1 MKNLAVVSNWRLLS
15 LAALL
20 ILTACGGESGDSAG
34 ETGVEPPPLAAAGE
48 FTRNDDITAMTATEL
63 QRAIVAGELSA
74 EAVTSAFLERIQRL
88 DRSADG
94 PNSVLEINPDALS
107 IARQLDQSLAAGG
120 EPGGLHGVPV
130 LVKAN
135 INTGDAMTTSAGSL
149 ALAEH
154 RATSDAHVIGLL
166 RAAGAVILGKTNL
179 SEWANFRSNNSTSG
193 WSSHGGLT
201 RNPWR
206 LTHNPCGSSS
216 GSAAAVAMRFAPL
229 ALGTETNGSIVCP
242 AGANGV
248 LGLKGTMGRVSRAG
262 VIPIATSMDMV
273 GPMATTAADLALL
286 MRAIV
291 GSDPNDRPT
300 MIRFKKYSILT
311 PEFTGQLKDTRIGV
325 WRSYP
330 GAGTNPEVDALYDR
344 TVALLKD
351 AGAEIVDNLQ
361 IDQGDLG
368 SRAYEVMLYEFRE
381 GINSYLAGV
390 TAPGAPRSLEELI
403 AYNQA
408 NAERVMPHFGQEIL
422 EAAQAVT
429 WSKVDY
435 AKALN
440 EVRTAANQQL
450 EGALQRHDL
459 THLVS
464 VTNGP
469 AWETDLKN
477 GDSFGIGSST
487 LPAITGHPHLTVPMG
502 LVDGLPVGLSVIS
515 YRSNEFRVLRIAAAV
530 EKLAGPVSPL

>member
-1 MKNLAVVSNWRLLS
+1 MKIRAVLTNSCLLP
-15 LAALL
+15 LALL
-20 ILTACGGESGDSAG
+20 ILAACGGDSGESAG
-34 ETGVEPPPLAAAGE
+34 SAADAPPPLAAAGE
-48 FTRNDDITAMTATEL
+48 FQRNDDITAMTATDL
-63 QRAIVAGELSA
+63 RSAMVAGELSA

-88 DRSADG
+88 DRAAGG
-94 PNSVLEINPDALS
+94 PNAVIEVNPDALA
-107 IARQLDQSLAAGG
+107 IAQGLDQALAAGG
-120 EPGGLHGVPV
+120 EAGDLHGVPV

-135 INTGDAMTTSAGSL
+135 IDTADAMATSAGSL

-154 RATSDAHVIGLL
+154 RAANDAHVITLL
-166 RAAGAVILGKTNL
+166 RNAGAVILGKTNL
-179 SEWANFRSNNSTSG
+179 SEWANFRSTDSTSG
-193 WSSHGGLT
+193 WSSLGGLT

-206 LTHNPCGSSS
+206 PTHNPCGSSS
-216 GSAAAVAMRFAPL
+216 GSGAAVAMRFAPL

-286 MRAIV
+286 MRVIV
-291 GSDPNDRPT
+291 GSDPNDRST
-300 MIRFKKYSILT
+300 LIRFKKYSILT
-311 PEFTGQLKDTRIGV
+311 PEFSGRLKDARIGV

-330 GAGTNPEVDALYDR
+330 GAGTNAEVDALFDK
-344 TVALLKD
+344 TVAQLKE
-351 AGAEIVDNLQ
+351 AGAEIFDDME
-361 IDQGDLG
+361 IEQGELG
-368 SRAYEVMLYEFRE
+368 SRAYQVMLYEFRE

-390 TAPGAPRSLEELI
+390 SAPGAPRNLEELI

-435 AKALN
+435 AKALT
-440 EVRTAANQQL
+440 EVRRDANQQL
-450 EGALQRHDL
+450 EGALQRHNL

-469 AWETDLKN
+469 AWTTDLEN
-477 GDSFGIGSST
+477 GDRFGIGSST

-502 LVDGLPVGLSVIS
+502 LVDGLPVGLSVMS
-515 YRSNEFRVLRIAAAV
+515 YRSNEFRVLRVAAAV